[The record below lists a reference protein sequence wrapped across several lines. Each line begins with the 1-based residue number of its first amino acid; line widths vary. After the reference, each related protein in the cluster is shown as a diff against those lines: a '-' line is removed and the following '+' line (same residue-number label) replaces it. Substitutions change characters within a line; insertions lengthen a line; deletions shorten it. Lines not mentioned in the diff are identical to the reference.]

1 MRLSIPFVILV
12 MPYLALRR
20 FSRLLL
26 GRTESYRV
34 FFEGG
39 IGSTCDYLEKLKFP
53 EIVRTWIDVRT
64 RYSFEKEIT
73 EAVLGVRGKI
83 FLDIGAN
90 MGYYTAILS
99 ENFETI
105 FAFEPHPQNLAMLR
119 STIAAGRLHNVIA
132 RNEAVSDTDGMAVL
146 HFQRKRGEHSIMK
159 SQGVQQLPVRTI
171 KLDSIVKEPV
181 DLAKVD
187 VEGAEWKVIK
197 GAELSMRA
205 GKILRWV
212 IEVDDPSTKGALE
225 DYLRERKYVTRWLDA
240 RHLFATI
247 VPR

>member
-1 MRLSIPFVILV
+1 MRLNIPFVILV

-20 FSRLLL
+20 ISRLLL

-64 RYSFEKEIT
+64 RYAFEKEIT
-73 EAVLGVRGKI
+73 QAVLGVKGKI
-83 FLDIGAN
+83 FLDVGAN
-90 MGYYTAILS
+90 IGYYTTILS
-99 ENFETI
+99 KNFETI
-105 FAFEPHPQNLAMLR
+105 LAFEPHPQNLAMLK
-119 STIAAGRLHNVIA
+119 STIATGRLRNVTT
-132 RNEAVSDTDGMAVL
+132 RNQAVSDTDGIAIL

-159 SQGVQQLPVRTI
+159 NEGIQQLSVRTV
-171 KLDSIVKEPV
+171 KLDSVVKETV
-181 DLAKVD
+181 DLVKVD

-197 GAELSMRA
+197 GAELSMRT

-212 IEVDDPSTKGALE
+212 IEVDDQSTKGALE
-225 DYLRERKYVTRWLDA
+225 SYLRERKYATRWLDA

-247 VPR
+247 VPS